1 MCNAFGTTYVVE
13 CSLCIHILC
22 FFQPVP
28 DAQMAMPIQL
38 DDHVMRRE
46 NLGHNIHNHRSRGA
60 GRGAVRP
67 APVF

>member
-1 MCNAFGTTYVVE
+1 MYSYFV
-13 CSLCIHILC
+13 

-60 GRGAVRP
+60 GRGAVP
-67 APVF
+67 SAPVF